1 MAGCSLPSGESRSI
15 PPDVLGGIQQ
25 RTGREEE
32 GQSPGSRPAGAAAGE
47 EAGGGGAALRG

>member
-47 EAGGGGAALRG
+47 EAGGGAALRG